1 MKRLILFALLGGLSL
16 AAPAQTTEDT
26 QVRIRGYQIELP
38 VHPHAMLPADI
49 DEYTGVY
56 DLSNGEAI
64 TLSRSGR
71 QMYARIGDGERKKLV
86 AAQSNVFVALDRKL
100 KMTINSDLSGEVLM
114 PVSGRSPQA
123 GTGQVT
129 RLISSR

>member
-1 MKRLILFALLGGLSL
+1 
-16 AAPAQTTEDT
+16 
-26 QVRIRGYQIELP
+26 
-38 VHPHAMLPADI
+38 
-49 DEYTGVY
+49 
-56 DLSNGEAI
+56 
-64 TLSRSGR
+64 LSRDGR
-71 QMYARIGDGERKKLV
+71 QMYARIGDGERKQMV

-123 GTGQVT
+123 STGQVT